1 MASVEQTQAV
11 FDQAKELFE
20 TGKELFEPHTSS
32 TQHGK
37 GTQQGE
43 KAAQKKE
50 KDAQQGKQ
58 KLEQAK
64 ELFERVLRTESEDEE
79 LQKLKEIALYR
90 LGDINSKLGNVQALV
105 ALLKENRPFFAKVA
119 KAKTAKIVRTLI
131 DMVARIP
138 NTLNTQIQLCEESIE
153 WCRAEKRSFLRLRI
167 QTRLASL
174 LVEQEKYQDALVL
187 INSLLTE
194 VKKLDDKSL
203 LLEIHLVESKTHY
216 YLRNAPKSRAA
227 LTAARTAANAIYVPP
242 EMQVEI
248 DMQAGTLHAEEKDYR
263 TSYSYFFEAF
273 EGLRTLDDPRAMDCL
288 KYMILTKVMT
298 GNVDDASSLLNGKY
312 GVQYAGR
319 NMEALRA
326 VNKAYQDRSLHD
338 FENTLKEYHQE
349 LQGDHLINRHLS
361 FLNNMLLEQN
371 LTRIIEPFS
380 CVEINHVAE
389 LIALPYDRVE
399 SKLAEMI
406 LDKKLSATLD
416 QGQGQLV
423 VFDEIP
429 TDKTYTNS
437 LETIRKMDAVM
448 DALAKR
454 AEHLK

>member
-1 MASVEQTQAV
+1 MFVYSFIYFFPPV
-11 FDQAKELFE
+11 FDGVFQ
-20 TGKELFEPHTSS
+20 S
-32 TQHGK
+32 
-37 GTQQGE
+37 
-43 KAAQKKE
+43 
-50 KDAQQGKQ
+50 
-58 KLEQAK
+58 
-64 ELFERVLRTESEDEE
+64 R
-79 LQKLKEIALYR
+79 
-90 LGDINSKLGNVQALV
+90 
-105 ALLKENRPFFAKVA
+105 
-119 KAKTAKIVRTLI
+119 
-131 DMVARIP
+131 
-138 NTLNTQIQLCEESIE
+138 
-153 WCRAEKRSFLRLRI
+153 
-167 QTRLASL
+167 
-174 LVEQEKYQDALVL
+174 LVEQEKYQDAVVL

-216 YLRNAPKSRAA
+216 YLRNVPKARAA

-248 DMQAGTLHAEEKDYR
+248 DTQAGTLHAEERDYR

-273 EGLRTLDDPRAMDCL
+273 EGLRTLDDPRAVDCL

-319 NMEALRA
+319 NMEALRS
-326 VNKAYQDRSLHD
+326 VSKAYQDRSLHQ
-338 FENTLKEYHQE
+338 FENTLKEYHHE
-349 LQGDHLINRHLS
+349 LKGDHLISRHLS
-361 FLNNMLLEQN
+361 YLNNMLLEQN
-371 LTRIIEPFS
+371 LVSSQWSLSGVYLHVMNTELLQTRIIEPFS
-380 CVEINHVAE
+380 CVEIEHVAE

-429 TDKTYTNS
+429 TDVS
-437 LETIRKMDAVM
+437 
-448 DALAKR
+448 
-454 AEHLK
+454 